1 MNDNNPFTK
10 KEFKEFNTIKEIVRK
25 CYLKYLN
32 REPDYAGLEHFATLM
47 QTNQIDEKSLID
59 KLKNS
64 TEYKLS
70 HPVEIESNIPVDVKM
85 KKEWDARARL
95 DTLFVIATDHSQNE
109 DDFWRSGIDEI
120 KSILGLGSSRFEKI
134 VYQKDPKK
142 MRVLEI
148 GCGIGRLLIPT
159 SRIFGQAIGV
169 DVSSEMIHKGTK
181 YVENLQNCQIF
192 ENNGIDL
199 SEFSDNYFDF
209 CFSFIVFQHI
219 PEKKIVEKYISEVS
233 RVLKPHCLFR
243 FQVRGTITTKPQE
256 ITTWDGVQFSSDEIH
271 KIAQVNNFEI
281 IEEGNDKDEY
291 YWLTFQL
298 RE

>member
-1 MNDNNPFTK
+1 MN
-10 KEFKEFNTIKEIVRK
+10 ENTIKEIVRR
-25 CYLKYLN
+25 CYLQYLN
-32 REPDYAGLEHFATLM
+32 REPDDAGLEHFVTLM
-47 QTNQIDEKSLID
+47 KTKQIDEKQLIEHI
-59 KLKNS
+59 KNS
-64 TEYKLS
+64 TEYKSVHDVGTLS
-70 HPVEIESNIPVDVKM
+70 HPIEIDPNTSTDFRM
-85 KKEWDARARL
+85 KKEWDARAKMDPLRA
-95 DTLFVIATDHSQNE
+95 IATDHSQNE

-120 KSILGLGSSRFEKI
+120 KSILGLDSSRFEKI

-169 DVSSEMIHKGTK
+169 DVSSEMIHKGKK

-243 FQVRGTITTKPQE
+243 FQVRGTIATKPQE

-298 RE
+298 ME

>member
-1 MNDNNPFTK
+1 MDENSL
-10 KEFKEFNTIKEIVRK
+10 KEIVRK

-32 REPDYAGLEHFATLM
+32 REPDSAGLEHFVTLM
-47 QTNQIDEKSLID
+47 KTKQIDEKQLIEHV
-59 KLKNS
+59 KNS
-64 TEYKLS
+64 TEYKSVHDVGTLS
-70 HPVEIESNIPVDVKM
+70 HPIEIDPNTSTDFRM
-85 KKEWDARARL
+85 KKEWDARAKMDPLRAI
-95 DTLFVIATDHSQNE
+95 VTDHSQNE

-134 VYQKDPKK
+134 VYQKDQKK

-169 DVSSEMIHKGTK
+169 DVSSEMIHKGKK

-281 IEEGNDKDEY
+281 IEEGNEKDEY

-298 RE
+298 ME

>member
-1 MNDNNPFTK
+1 MN
-10 KEFKEFNTIKEIVRK
+10 ENTIKEIVRR
-25 CYLKYLN
+25 CYLQYLN
-32 REPDYAGLEHFATLM
+32 REPDDAGLEHFVTLM
-47 QTNQIDEKSLID
+47 KTKQIDEKQLIEHV
-59 KLKNS
+59 KNS
-64 TEYKLS
+64 TEYKSVHDVGTLS
-70 HPVEIESNIPVDVKM
+70 HPIEIDPNTSTDFRM
-85 KKEWDARARL
+85 KKEWDTRAKM
-95 DTLFVIATDHSQNE
+95 DTLRAIATDHSQNE

-148 GCGIGRLLIPT
+148 GCGIGRLLIPM

-169 DVSSEMIHKGTK
+169 DVSSEMIHKGKK

>member
-1 MNDNNPFTK
+1 MN
-10 KEFKEFNTIKEIVRK
+10 EITIKETVRR

-32 REPDYAGLEHFATLM
+32 REPDQTGFEHFVTLM
-47 QTNQIDEKSLID
+47 KDGQIDEKSLID
-59 KLKNS
+59 TFKNS
-64 TEYKLS
+64 PEYKLS
-70 HPVEIESNIPVDVKM
+70 HPVEIEPDTPVDIKM
-85 KKEWDARARL
+85 KKEWDARSKL
-95 DTLFVIATDHSQNE
+95 DTLFVISTEHSENYE
-109 DDFWRSGIDEI
+109 DFWQSGMDDI
-120 KSILGLGSSRFEKI
+120 KSILDIDGSRFEKI
-134 VYQKDPKK
+134 THQKDPKK
-142 MRVLEI
+142 MRILEI
-148 GCGIGRLLIPT
+148 GCGIGRLLIPM
-159 SRIFGQAIGV
+159 SEIFGQVIGV
-169 DVSSEMIHKGTK
+169 DISSEMIHKGK
-181 YVENLQNCQIF
+181 KHLENIQNCQIF

-298 RE
+298 ME

>member
-1 MNDNNPFTK
+1 
-10 KEFKEFNTIKEIVRK
+10 
-25 CYLKYLN
+25 
-32 REPDYAGLEHFATLM
+32 
-47 QTNQIDEKSLID
+47 
-59 KLKNS
+59 
-64 TEYKLS
+64 
-70 HPVEIESNIPVDVKM
+70 M

-120 KSILGLGSSRFEKI
+120 NSILGLGSSRFEKI

-148 GCGIGRLLIPT
+148 GCGIGRILIPT

-169 DVSSEMIHKGTK
+169 DVSSEMIHKGKK

-243 FQVRGTITTKPQE
+243 FQVRGTIATKPQE

>member
-1 MNDNNPFTK
+1 MDENSL
-10 KEFKEFNTIKEIVRK
+10 KEIVRK

-32 REPDYAGLEHFATLM
+32 REPDSAGLEHFVTLM
-47 QTNQIDEKSLID
+47 KTKQIDEKQLIEHI
-59 KLKNS
+59 KNS
-64 TEYKLS
+64 TEYKSVHDVGTLS
-70 HPVEIESNIPVDVKM
+70 HPIEIDPNTSTDFRM
-85 KKEWDARARL
+85 KKEWDARAKMDPLRA
-95 DTLFVIATDHSQNE
+95 IATDHSQNE

-120 KSILGLGSSRFEKI
+120 KSILGLSSSRFEKI

-169 DVSSEMIHKGTK
+169 DVSSEMIHKGKK
-181 YVENLQNCQIF
+181 YVENLPNCQIF

-281 IEEGNDKDEY
+281 IEEGNEKDEY

-298 RE
+298 ME

>member
-1 MNDNNPFTK
+1 MD
-10 KEFKEFNTIKEIVRK
+10 ENTLKEIVRK

-32 REPDYAGLEHFATLM
+32 REPDSAGLEHFVTLM
-47 QTNQIDEKSLID
+47 KTKQIDEKQLIEHV
-59 KLKNS
+59 KNS
-64 TEYKLS
+64 TEYKSVHDVGTLS
-70 HPVEIESNIPVDVKM
+70 HPIEIDPNTSTDFRM
-85 KKEWDARARL
+85 KKEWDARAKM
-95 DTLFVIATDHSQNE
+95 DTLCAIATEHSQNE
-109 DDFWRSGIDEI
+109 DDFWKSGIDEI
-120 KSILGLGSSRFEKI
+120 KSILGVNGSRFEKI

-148 GCGIGRLLIPT
+148 GCGIGRLLIPM
-159 SRIFGQAIGV
+159 SSIFGQAIGV
-169 DVSSEMIHKGTK
+169 DVSSEMIHKGEK
-181 YVENLQNCQIF
+181 YVENIQNCQIF

-243 FQVRGTITTKPQE
+243 FQVRGTIITKPQE
-256 ITTWDGVQFSSDEIH
+256 ITTWDGVQFTSDEIH
-271 KIAQVNNFEI
+271 KIAQANNFEI

-298 RE
+298 KK

>member
-1 MNDNNPFTK
+1 MNENSL
-10 KEFKEFNTIKEIVRK
+10 KEIVRK

-32 REPDYAGLEHFATLM
+32 REPDSAGLEHFVTLM
-47 QTNQIDEKSLID
+47 KTKQIDEKQLIEHI
-59 KLKNS
+59 KNS
-64 TEYKLS
+64 TEYKSVHDVGTLS
-70 HPVEIESNIPVDVKM
+70 HPIEIDPNTSTDFRM
-85 KKEWDARARL
+85 KKEWDARAKMDPLRA
-95 DTLFVIATDHSQNE
+95 IATDHSQNE

-169 DVSSEMIHKGTK
+169 DVSSEMIHKGKK

-243 FQVRGTITTKPQE
+243 FQVRGTIASKPNQ
-256 ITTWDGVQFSSDEIH
+256 ITTWDGVQFTSDEIH
-271 KIAQVNNFEI
+271 KIAQANNFEI

-298 RE
+298 KK

>member
-10 KEFKEFNTIKEIVRK
+10 KEFKEFNTISEIVRK

-70 HPVEIESNIPVDVKM
+70 HPVEIESNVPVDVKM

-159 SRIFGQAIGV
+159 SRIFGHAIGV
-169 DVSSEMIHKGTK
+169 DVSSEMIHKGKK

-233 RVLKPHCLFR
+233 RVLKPNCLFR
-243 FQVRGTITTKPQE
+243 FQVRGTIASKPNQ
-256 ITTWDGVQFSSDEIH
+256 ITTWDGVQFTSDEIH
-271 KIAQVNNFEI
+271 KIAQANNFEI

-298 RE
+298 KK